1 MKTWE
6 QLQEDAAEFITFLQQ
21 GNFFSQ
27 PYRTTKNYLVISDPI
42 FAMDVAADYAG
53 DQFYDREDAFE
64 YDFPENFE
72 WDLGSIDR
80 KLQKNHYFEYAS
92 KNFNGA
98 DHKLT
103 VQKVSILL
111 ETMDID
117 IGYIF
122 ACYFNDYFP
131 ELWKEIFEIY
141 MNHGFPCGWEGE
153 YPQGRLVVYSNE

>member
-6 QLQEDAAEFITFLQQ
+6 QLQEDAAEFIAFLQQ

-27 PYRTTKNYLVISDPI
+27 PFTTKKNYRITTDSEEAI
-42 FAMDVAADYAG
+42 EMAG
-53 DQFYDREDAFE
+53 RQFSEREDVFDSKAE
-64 YDFPENFE
+64 FPENFE

-98 DHKLT
+98 DRKLT

-122 ACYFNDYFP
+122 ACYSNDYFP
-131 ELWKEIFEIY
+131 DLWKEILEIY
-141 MNHGFPCGWEGE
+141 MNNGFPCGWEGE